1 MSRASLITGVDQNDQ
16 YRTVRVGEDGTLGSD
31 SGTYQ
36 SGAGTTAG
44 NFSWIYAHAATVL
57 GSVTSGGLGTITN
70 VNMQAGSY
78 WRCCRATSITVTTG
92 EITAYDV

>member
-1 MSRASLITGVDQNDQ
+1 MAGASLITGVDQNNE

-36 SGAGTTAG
+36 NGAGTIVG

-78 WRCCRATSITVTTG
+78 WRCCRASSITVATG

>member
-1 MSRASLITGVDQNDQ
+1 MSRASLITGVDQNDK

-36 SGAGTTAG
+36 NGGGTITG
-44 NFSWIYAHAATVL
+44 NFSWIFAHSATVL
-57 GSVTSGGLGTITN
+57 GSVASGGLGTITN
-70 VNMQAGSY
+70 VNLQAGAY
-78 WRCCRATSITVTTG
+78 WRCCRATSITVTSG

>member
-16 YRTVRVGEDGTLGSD
+16 YRTVRVGEDGDFGSD

-36 SGAGTTAG
+36 SGAGTITG